1 MSKNEKWL
9 LVYWTRCKLLTYLL
23 TAMLFD
29 GCKKRGVEQIIIMQ
43 TSGQVRCLMMF
54 VTDRLYMRPVVSL
67 AG

>member
-1 MSKNEKWL
+1 
-9 LVYWTRCKLLTYLL
+9 
-23 TAMLFD
+23 MLFD